1 MEDIKENA
9 LRKNVAEKGVCCHT
23 LLPLTIFKLQLFD
36 QLHFIL
42 SSSGT
47 LLGILIRVHSCTRT
61 EFLSLSV

>member
-23 LLPLTIFKLQLFD
+23 LLPLTIFKLQLLD

-47 LLGILIRVHSCTRT
+47 LLGILIR
-61 EFLSLSV
+61 EFTAAHVLSF

>member
-9 LRKNVAEKGVCCHT
+9 LRKNVAERGVHCYT

-47 LLGILIRVHSCTRT
+47 FLWISIR
-61 EFLSLSV
+61 EFTAAHVLSF